1 MMNPWPKRI
10 DCGHALGPQE
20 WHDHVAI
27 LVNEHTISAGEMV
40 SAFAKEN
47 SLATIVGTETAG
59 RLTPGS
65 GFKVGHGYML
75 VMPKAAY
82 ITWGGKRFE
91 GHGVLPDTVVS
102 WSPEAFAAGGDNQ
115 LEAGMNALC
124 NS

>member
-1 MMNPWPKRI
+1 
-10 DCGHALGPQE
+10 
-20 WHDHVAI
+20 
-27 LVNEHTISAGEMV
+27 MV

-47 SLATIVGTETAG
+47 GLATIVGTETAG

-91 GHGVLPDTVVS
+91 GHEDMVYFQTQSYLGRQRLSPLVVTTS
-102 WSPEAFAAGGDNQ
+102 
-115 LEAGMNALC
+115 
-124 NS
+124 